1 MFVKTAACCEP
12 LPYPRWPSFGN
23 PGFWEGGE
31 EPHILNP
38 HHQNFLLANGICR
51 GMHDLSKCTHLCGF
65 LQASQNPFIPPMG
78 VFWSRKPF
86 RSSSPLSSC
95 AFFQRFQI
103 LLDNM
108 KLGIFQFLNIP
119 TKLAVKLEE
128 IGTQLSQTI
137 ATFSSPL
144 WPKNFIKATAK
155 ASVMYNAF
163 FLHICCWYP
172 RRNLLKNWQ
181 SRPARKLS
189 LRKHQG
195 PIHLLMI
202 SISQFVLKHP
212 CFHSLVVICL
222 LLCHLLLQPHHHDNM
237 STKTA
242 LKRMAQPY
250 EFDNQ

>member
-1 MFVKTAACCEP
+1 
-12 LPYPRWPSFGN
+12 
-23 PGFWEGGE
+23 
-31 EPHILNP
+31 
-38 HHQNFLLANGICR
+38 
-51 GMHDLSKCTHLCGF
+51 
-65 LQASQNPFIPPMG
+65 
-78 VFWSRKPF
+78 
-86 RSSSPLSSC
+86 
-95 AFFQRFQI
+95 
-103 LLDNM
+103 
-108 KLGIFQFLNIP
+108 
-119 TKLAVKLEE
+119 
-128 IGTQLSQTI
+128 
-137 ATFSSPL
+137 
-144 WPKNFIKATAK
+144 
-155 ASVMYNAF
+155 MYNAF